1 MDGEKELSKILLRY
15 GIKYFDNNGKARTAF
30 DLLDDIYLLL
40 SKDDIICIMDEI
52 EENNLEIFG
61 EKYGN

>member
-15 GIKYFDNNGKARTAF
+15 GIKYFDTNGNARTAF

-52 EENNLEIFG
+52 EENSLEIFG